1 MTNKKR
7 RPRALITG
15 ASSGIGAAFAER
27 LAAKRYHLVVVA
39 RRTERLEELARRLRD
54 AHGIEVEVI
63 TADLTSAD
71 DLRRVEER
79 AAAEPAIDLLVNNA
93 GVGSHG
99 AFATLDPDREER
111 EIRLNVIA
119 LVRLTRAVL
128 PGMLDRNRGGIIN
141 VASVAGFLPGP
152 FGATYGATKAYVI
165 SFSEALYEE
174 LRGTGVRVQALAPG
188 FTRTEFQDSAE
199 VSTSTIPDAIWSSA
213 EAVVDQSLRGLN
225 RDKAVVVPDIQY
237 KVVSFA
243 VNTLPRGLVRRVW
256 GSINRRR
263 DRRGE
268 PVPPP

>member
-1 MTNKKR
+1 MPETDR
-7 RPRALITG
+7 RPRALVTG

-27 LAAKRYHLVVVA
+27 LAAKRYHLILVA
-39 RRTERLEELARRLRD
+39 RRTDRLEELAARLRES
-54 AHGIEVEVI
+54 HGIEVEVI
-63 TADLTSAD
+63 TADLTGAAG
-71 DLRRVEER
+71 LRRVEAR

-119 LVRLTRAVL
+119 VVRLTRAAL
-128 PGMLDRNRGGIIN
+128 PGMLERNRGAIIN

-152 FGATYGATKAYVI
+152 FSATYGATKAYVI

-188 FTRTEFQDSAE
+188 FTKTGFQASAD
-199 VSTSTIPDAIWSSA
+199 VSSSSIPDFAWSSA
-213 EAVVDQSLRGLN
+213 EAVVDQSLRALN
-225 RDKAVVVPDIQY
+225 RDKAVVVPDIHY
-237 KVVSFA
+237 KVISVAVS
-243 VNTLPRGLVRRVW
+243 TLPRGVVRRVW

-263 DRRGE
+263 DRREE

>member
-1 MTNKKR
+1 MTQSSR

-27 LAAKRYHLVVVA
+27 LAAKRYHLVLVA
-39 RRTERLEELARRLRD
+39 RRTERLDELAARLRQE
-54 AHGIEVEVI
+54 HGIEVEVI
-63 TADLTSAD
+63 TADLTETAD
-71 DLRRVEER
+71 LLRVEAR
-79 AAAEPAIDLLVNNA
+79 AAAEPKIDLLVNNA

-111 EIRLNVIA
+111 EIRLNVVA
-119 LVRLTRAVL
+119 LVRLTRAAL
-128 PGMLDRNRGGIIN
+128 PGMIERGRGGIIN

-152 FGATYGATKAYVI
+152 FSATYGATKAYVI

-188 FTRTEFQDSAE
+188 FTKTEFQDAAS
-199 VSTSTIPDAIWSSA
+199 VSKSTIPDAVWSSA
-213 EAVVDQSLRGLN
+213 EAVVEQSLRGLN
-225 RDKAVVVPDIQY
+225 QDKAIVVPDIQY

-243 VNTLPRGLVRRVW
+243 VNTLPRGFVRRVW

-263 DRRGE
+263 DKREE